1 VTERSSHVAQ
11 AVWWCGL
18 SVGWAA
24 IAGATSLIA
33 GLVAG
38 SIALIGFGA
47 DSLVDGSASAVLV
60 WRFSAEISDASQA
73 ERVERQAARAVG
85 VILMLIGLYLTVAA
99 VLALA
104 NRSSPETS
112 VVGVALSAASVLV
125 LPILAQAKL
134 RLAQPLASSALHGDG
149 VLSLAGAGLA
159 AATLLSLLV
168 NSAFGWWWADAVA
181 ALLIAATLLRESW
194 LITRGALR
202 RCVE

>member
-134 RLAQPLASSALHGDG
+134 RLGVAWGWRAEFGWRRIGCGNPAQPPGQF
-149 VLSLAGAGLA
+149 GLR
-159 AATLLSLLV
+159 V
-168 NSAFGWWWADAVA
+168 VVG
-181 ALLIAATLLRESW
+181 
-194 LITRGALR
+194 
-202 RCVE
+202 